1 MYLRNMRIGARLA
14 AGFGT
19 LLALLAV
26 VVLINTVLGNANR
39 DRMSAGAEA
48 ANRKTVLVA
57 TMKSAQLQSGIAI
70 RNIGLQSDVA
80 AMQKEQGR
88 LKDLQV
94 RYDTA
99 RGALLAMPLGSAEQQ
114 RLAEIAR
121 IDAALQ
127 KPFKQ
132 ALDQALA
139 FDGEGAIKTIITQI
153 DPLNQAALAEMDQL
167 VEHANATTKAVL
179 TEAAARDL
187 QLKQI
192 TLVVSVLAIAV
203 GAAFAWLITR
213 TIAGPLH
220 EAVSIAERVAAGDL
234 TSNIEAGG
242 RDEIT
247 RLYAALRTM
256 NSSLA
261 AMVGNVRT
269 ATDSIGT
276 ASREIAAGNLD
287 LSSRTEEQASALEE
301 TASSMEELTATV
313 RQNAD
318 NALQANALAE
328 SASGVARRGGDV
340 VAQVVSTMGSINASS
355 KKIVDIIS
363 VIDSIAFQTN
373 ILALNAAVEAARAG
387 EQGRGFAVVASE
399 VRSLAQ
405 RSAGAAKEIKALID
419 DSVANVGV
427 GSTLVAKAGE
437 TMHEILASVQ
447 SVTTIIAE
455 IRVASAEQSTG
466 IEEVN
471 QAISQMDQTTQQN
484 AALVEEAAASA
495 ESLQDQAASLARLV
509 SVFKLDNAQ
518 PGYATASS
526 TPAHSALRGTRHTAT
541 EPRLAIADAA

>member
-1 MYLRNMRIGARLA
+1 MNLRNLSIGTRLA

-39 DRMSAGAEA
+39 ARLNAGVSA
-48 ANRKTVLVA
+48 ANQKAALVA

-80 AMQKEQGR
+80 AMQKEEAR
-88 LKDLQV
+88 IKDLHA
-94 RYDTA
+94 RYEGA
-99 RGALLAMPLGSAEQQ
+99 RNALLKLALNPAEQQ

-121 IDAALQ
+121 IDTALQ
-127 KPFKQ
+127 KPFKE
-132 ALDQALA
+132 AMGQALA
-139 FDGEGAIKTIITQI
+139 FDAEGAVKTIVTQV

-167 VEHANATTKAVL
+167 VTQASSAMNAVML
-179 TEAAARDL
+179 EAAGRDREL
-187 QLKQI
+187 NLV
-192 TLVVSVLAIAV
+192 TLLVSALAIVAGAV
-203 GAAFAWLITR
+203 FSWLITR

-220 EAVSIAERVAAGDL
+220 EAVSVAERVAEGDL
-234 TSNIEAGG
+234 TSQIEANG

-247 RLYAALRTM
+247 RLYAALRKM
-256 NSSLA
+256 NDSLA
-261 AMVGNVRT
+261 TMVGDVR
-269 ATDSIGT
+269 AGTDSIGT

-287 LSSRTEEQASALEE
+287 LSSRTEQQASALEE

-318 NALQANALAE
+318 NALQANQLAE

-405 RSAGAAKEIKALID
+405 RSATAAKEIKALID

-427 GSTLVAKAGE
+427 GSTLVAEAGN
-437 TMHEILASVQ
+437 TMDEIVSSVHR
-447 SVTTIIAE
+447 VTQIIAE
-455 IRVASAEQSTG
+455 IRSASAEQSAG

-471 QAISQMDQTTQQN
+471 QAIGQMDQTTQQN
-484 AALVEEAAASA
+484 AALVEQAAASA
-495 ESLQDQAASLARLV
+495 EAMEDQAAALARLV
-509 SVFKLDNAQ
+509 SVFKLNDAHPRIAHNKA
-518 PGYATASS
+518 
-526 TPAHSALRGTRHTAT
+526 PALSARKVARARQLMLTG
-541 EPRLAIADAA
+541 EE

>member
-1 MYLRNMRIGARLA
+1 MNLRNLKIGTRLA

-26 VVLINTVLGNANR
+26 VVLINIVLSNANR
-39 DRMSAGAEA
+39 SRLTAGIAA
-48 ANRKTVLVA
+48 ANQKTVLVA

-70 RNIGLQSDVA
+70 RNIGLQSDVG
-80 AMQKEQGR
+80 AMQKEEQR
-88 LKDLQV
+88 IKELHT
-94 RYDTA
+94 RYTGA
-99 RGALLAMPLGSAEQQ
+99 RDALLALSLGSAEQQ

-127 KPFKQ
+127 KPFKE
-132 ALDQALA
+132 ALGQALA
-139 FDGEGAIKTIITQI
+139 FDGEGAIKTIVTQI
-153 DPLNQAALAEMDQL
+153 DPLNQAAQAEMDQL
-167 VEHANATTKAVL
+167 VTQANGATKAVL
-179 TEAAARDL
+179 TEAAGQDR
-187 QLKQI
+187 QLELI
-192 TLVVSVLAIAV
+192 TLVISAVAIAA
-203 GAAFAWLITR
+203 GALFAWLITR

-220 EAVSIAERVAAGDL
+220 EAVSVAERVAGGDL
-234 TSNIEAGG
+234 TSRIEASG

-256 NSSLA
+256 NDSLA
-261 AMVGNVRT
+261 TMVGDVRNG
-269 ATDSIGT
+269 TDSIGT

-287 LSSRTEEQASALEE
+287 LSSRTEQQASALEE

-318 NALQANALAE
+318 NAQQANVLAE
-328 SASGVARRGGDV
+328 SASGVARRGGAV
-340 VAQVVSTMGSINASS
+340 VAQVVETMGAINASS

-405 RSAGAAKEIKALID
+405 RSATAAKEIKALID

-427 GSTLVAKAGE
+427 GSTLVAEAGD
-437 TMHEILASVQ
+437 TMTEIVSSVHR
-447 SVTTIIAE
+447 VTEIIAE
-455 IRVASAEQSTG
+455 IRSASAEQSAG

-471 QAISQMDQTTQQN
+471 QAIGQMDQTTQQN

-495 ESLQDQAASLARLV
+495 EAMEDQAAALARLV
-509 SVFKLDNAQ
+509 SVFKLGDAQ
-518 PGYATASS
+518 
-526 TPAHSALRGTRHTAT
+526 
-541 EPRLAIADAA
+541 PRLAVSSAPAPGERKTAPARRLALAGEPWSEH

>member
-80 AMQKEQGR
+80 AMQKEQAR

-99 RGALLAMPLGSAEQQ
+99 RSALLAMPLGSAEQQ

-234 TSNIEAGG
+234 TSQIEAGG

-261 AMVGNVRT
+261 DMVGNVRT

-518 PGYATASS
+518 PGYAADSRN
-526 TPAHSALRGTRHTAT
+526 PAHTALRGTRHTAT
-541 EPRLAIADAA
+541 EPRLVIADAT

>member
-80 AMQKEQGR
+80 AMQKEQAR

-99 RGALLAMPLGSAEQQ
+99 RSALLAMPLGSSEQQ

-167 VEHANATTKAVL
+167 VEHANATTSAVL
-179 TEAAARDL
+179 TEAAARDR

-192 TLVVSVLAIAV
+192 TLVVSVLAIVV

-234 TSNIEAGG
+234 TSHIEAGG

-261 AMVGNVRT
+261 AMVGNVRA

-518 PGYATASS
+518 AGYGAATP
-526 TPAHSALRGTRHTAT
+526 TPAHTALRGPRHAAT

>member
-1 MYLRNMRIGARLA
+1 MYFRNLRIGTRLA

-19 LLALLAV
+19 LLVLLAV
-26 VVLINTVLGNANR
+26 VVLINMVLGNANR
-39 DRMSAGAEA
+39 DRMTAGTEA
-48 ANRKTVLVA
+48 ANRKTLLVA

-80 AMQKEQGR
+80 AMQKEEARIKTLQGR
-88 LKDLQV
+88 
-94 RYDTA
+94 YDEA
-99 RGALLAMPLGSAEQQ
+99 RNALLALPLGDAEQQ
-114 RLAEIAR
+114 RLAEISR

-132 ALDQALA
+132 ALGQALA
-139 FDGEGAIKTIITQI
+139 FDGEGAIKTIVTQI

-187 QLKQI
+187 QLKEI
-192 TLVVSVLAIAV
+192 TLVVSALAIAA
-203 GAAFAWLITR
+203 GAVFAWLITR

-220 EAVSIAERVAAGDL
+220 KAVSIAERVAAGDL
-234 TSNIEAGG
+234 TSQIEASGK
-242 RDEIT
+242 DEIT

-256 NSSLA
+256 NGSLA
-261 AMVGNVRT
+261 TMVGNVR
-269 ATDSIGT
+269 AGTDSIGT
-276 ASREIAAGNLD
+276 ASREIAAGNFD
-287 LSSRTEEQASALEE
+287 LSSRTEQQASALEE
-301 TASSMEELTATV
+301 TAASMEELTATV

-328 SASGVARRGGDV
+328 SASGVARRGGEV
-340 VAQVVSTMGSINASS
+340 VEQVVTTMGAINASS

-405 RSAGAAKEIKALID
+405 RSATAAKEIKALID

-427 GSTLVAKAGE
+427 GSTLVAQAGE
-437 TMHEILASVQ
+437 TMHEIVSSVQ
-447 SVTTIIAE
+447 RVTAIIAE
-455 IRVASAEQSTG
+455 IRSASAEQSTG

-471 QAISQMDQTTQQN
+471 QAIGQMDQTTQQN
-484 AALVEEAAASA
+484 AALVEQAAASA
-495 ESLQDQAASLARLV
+495 ESLQDQAASLGRLV
-509 SVFKLDNAQ
+509 SVFKLDDAQ
-518 PGYATASS
+518 HRHSFAPSQ
-526 TPAHSALRGTRHTAT
+526 TPAPRSVSHSAPAH
-541 EPRLAIADAA
+541 RLAIADAA